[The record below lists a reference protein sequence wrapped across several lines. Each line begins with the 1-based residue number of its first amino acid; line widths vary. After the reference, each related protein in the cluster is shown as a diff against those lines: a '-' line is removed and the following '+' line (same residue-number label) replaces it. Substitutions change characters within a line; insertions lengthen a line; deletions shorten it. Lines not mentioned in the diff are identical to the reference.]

1 MCLLVLCLM
10 FLSYFLSLCLFVLL
24 LKDFSNINIIFRA
37 IEVTSMKSHSSD
49 SKKFHPDQIPGEERG
64 HRMMSESES
73 MSHFSELH
81 RVIDILHFCSYK
93 SSAFDLPSEVLSV
106 FSAPSC
112 PQVLSHLSPHLIL
125 TPTPFSRQELRL
137 R

>member
-1 MCLLVLCLM
+1 
-10 FLSYFLSLCLFVLL
+10 
-24 LKDFSNINIIFRA
+24 
-37 IEVTSMKSHSSD
+37 
-49 SKKFHPDQIPGEERG
+49 
-64 HRMMSESES
+64 MSESER

-81 RVIDILHFCSYK
+81 RVIDILHFGSYK

-112 PQVLSHLSPHLIL
+112 PQVLSDRSPHLIL